1 MPDRSRSQ
9 SGKDAERQALEHLQN
24 QGLRLLAQN
33 WLCKRG
39 ELDLV
44 MLDGDT
50 VVFVEVRYRKN
61 TQWGGALA
69 SIDGRKQQKL
79 IFAAQ
84 YFLQRESRWAN
95 SPLPLRRGGH
105 RQPSESAELVAEC
118 FQQLI
123 ACRQPGYFHPT
134 TFALCFAG
142 CTFMYRT
149 AALLKVTQMDM
160 QSRIRQLFQASIDT
174 KQQAM
179 DVLAPHIEQAS
190 QIMVNALLNE
200 GKMLSC
206 GNGGSAGDAQHFSSE
221 LLNRFERE
229 RPSLPAIA
237 LTTDT
242 STITSIA
249 NDYSYNEVFSKQ
261 IRALGQPGDVLL
273 AISTS
278 GNSANIIQAIQ
289 AAHDRE
295 MIVVALT
302 GRDGGGMASLLLPE
316 DVEIRVPANVTA
328 RIQEVHL
335 LAIHC
340 LCDLIDSQLFGSEE

>member
-1 MPDRSRSQ
+1 
-9 SGKDAERQALEHLQN
+9 
-24 QGLRLLAQN
+24 
-33 WLCKRG
+33 
-39 ELDLV
+39 
-44 MLDGDT
+44 
-50 VVFVEVRYRKN
+50 
-61 TQWGGALA
+61 
-69 SIDGRKQQKL
+69 
-79 IFAAQ
+79 
-84 YFLQRESRWAN
+84 
-95 SPLPLRRGGH
+95 
-105 RQPSESAELVAEC
+105 
-118 FQQLI
+118 
-123 ACRQPGYFHPT
+123 
-134 TFALCFAG
+134 
-142 CTFMYRT
+142 
-149 AALLKVTQMDM
+149 MDM

-190 QIMVNALLNE
+190 QVMVNALLNE

-237 LTTDT
+237 LTTDSST
-242 STITSIA
+242 SPRSPTTTATTKSFQA
-249 NDYSYNEVFSKQ
+249 DP
-261 IRALGQPGDVLL
+261 RPGPARRRLL

-316 DVEIRVPANVTA
+316 DVEIRVPATVTA